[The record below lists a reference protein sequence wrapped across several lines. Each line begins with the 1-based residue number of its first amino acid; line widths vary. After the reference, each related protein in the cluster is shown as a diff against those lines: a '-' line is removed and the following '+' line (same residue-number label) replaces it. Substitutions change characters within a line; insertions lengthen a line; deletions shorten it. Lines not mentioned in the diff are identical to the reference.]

1 MIGSSHA
8 QLSKKNSCSVKLQGG
23 PLDYNPRLISVKDSW
38 IIILQN
44 NSKYLLLNY
53 KQMPHRDTVQLV
65 RRNTKHTIKMNTRES
80 KERKFE
86 TKVREIGRVVL
97 IFI

>member
-1 MIGSSHA
+1 
-8 QLSKKNSCSVKLQGG
+8 
-23 PLDYNPRLISVKDSW
+23 
-38 IIILQN
+38 
-44 NSKYLLLNY
+44 
-53 KQMPHRDTVQLV
+53 MPHEILFSLLDEIQ
-65 RRNTKHTIKMNTRES
+65 NTIKMNTRES